1 MKWNKLYEYPKSIRS
16 TIKGERHY
24 ELGQEKLPS
33 VTTILSATESEE
45 KKQAIQRWKAKVG
58 EKEAEV
64 VKNTAATRG
73 TAMHSYLEY
82 HIAGQGLLDLTESG
96 KGDYSCEIGVRDGM
110 GSKIIMDNIKNNY
123 LHIGVDPYANL
134 NYQHYDSTGAYQ
146 FDYTDEMRDTMLN
159 DLKPYRNAGKFHLA
173 NMTDTLFM
181 CHPEYNEKKY
191 AFIHFDGHI

>member
-1 MKWNKLYEYPKSIRS
+1 MKWNKLYKYPKSIRS

-33 VTTILSATESEE
+33 VTTILSATESDE

-82 HIAGQGLLDLTESG
+82 HIAGQGLLDLTEEG
-96 KGDYSCEIGVRDGM
+96 VQAKQMAQIMVDKG
-110 GSKIIMDNIKNNY
+110 
-123 LHIGVDPYANL
+123 
-134 NYQHYDSTGAYQ
+134 
-146 FDYTDEMRDTMLN
+146 FN
-159 DLKPYRNAGKFHLA
+159 DL
-173 NMTDTLFM
+173 
-181 CHPEYNEKKY
+181 E
-191 AFIHFDGHI
+191 